1 MDPLSITAAVV
12 SFVDIAKR
20 IKDSVDKV
28 GQTRRNLQQL
38 VENIVDELT
47 ALQKLCQGGG
57 LNRFDPDSTR
67 SLEKLHS
74 DLINVLERCQ
84 KLTEQRRTKTRLSS
98 ARYYVI
104 AWLKDAE
111 IEGHILRLRDRV
123 SSVHR
128 RFTMIASLRAERA
141 DHELLVAT
149 SDIRGAM
156 HRMETLLSPFF
167 IASHES
173 GTYPASS
180 LDRTAQLD
188 GFDYQ
193 FLHRQ
198 VRRAADL
205 LGRISATQAFT
216 VEETRG
222 PICVVYRTERRWPS
236 RPSLMR
242 MATIE
247 TLQLLELDPSDL
259 ALWEGA
265 VHLLYLGK
273 YLFDLRLEDDA
284 AAICVG
290 VVNLYQA
297 LMRRNPRTYLPCVAW
312 GLELLSCIHFGT
324 TEGLDAAKRAVDI
337 CRETAAV
344 LQEDYRVDL
353 AHSLRL
359 YSNHLAANGCFD
371 EALVYAVE
379 ALAMQRQAPLPQHDP
394 DCPSV
399 CWEASGEEHVALS
412 SARTICRPYD
422 SAIDEM
428 LCLGIY
434 AQILRSVGRWSEA
447 LIIATEAVRCADAF
461 AEQRSFGFTRN
472 LESWVVG
479 VHEEHRI
486 VMARI
491 CAPRPPLSASID
503 DVDELDELD
512 SDDSSRQGGSDA
524 QSAALVR
531 T

>member
-1 MDPLSITAAVV
+1 MDPLSITTAVV

-20 IKDSVDKV
+20 IKDSVDKI

-38 VENIVDELT
+38 VENLVEELA
-47 ALQKLCQGGG
+47 ALQELCQNGG
-57 LNRFDPDSTR
+57 LSRFDPDSTR
-67 SLEKLHS
+67 SLQKLHS

-84 KLTEQRRTKTRLSS
+84 KLTEPRGPKTRFSS
-98 ARYYVI
+98 VKYYVVT
-104 AWLKDAE
+104 WLKDAE
-111 IEGHILRLRDRV
+111 IEGRILRLRDRV

-141 DHELLVAT
+141 DNELLVAT
-149 SDIRGAM
+149 SDIRAKM
-156 HRMETLLSPFF
+156 HRMESLLSPLF

-180 LDRTAQLD
+180 LDRTPQLD

-205 LGRISATQAFT
+205 LGRICATQVFT
-216 VEETRG
+216 MEETRG
-222 PICVVYRTERRWPS
+222 DICVVYRTERRWPS

-265 VHLLYLGK
+265 VHLLCLGK
-273 YLFDLRLEDDA
+273 YLFDLRLDEDA
-284 AAICVG
+284 AVICIG
-290 VVNLYQA
+290 VINVYQS

-324 TEGLDAAKRAVDI
+324 TEGLDAARRAVDI
-337 CRETAAV
+337 CRETATV

-371 EALVYAVE
+371 EALTYAVE
-379 ALAMQRQAPLPQHDP
+379 ALAMQRMAPVPPHDR

-461 AEQRSFGFTRN
+461 AERRCFAFTRS

-486 VMARI
+486 VMARV
-491 CAPRPPLSASID
+491 CAPGTLLAVSND
-503 DVDELDELD
+503 DVDDSDELD
-512 SDDSSRQGGSDA
+512 NEDFSRRGGSGTR
-524 QSAALVR
+524 SAALVL